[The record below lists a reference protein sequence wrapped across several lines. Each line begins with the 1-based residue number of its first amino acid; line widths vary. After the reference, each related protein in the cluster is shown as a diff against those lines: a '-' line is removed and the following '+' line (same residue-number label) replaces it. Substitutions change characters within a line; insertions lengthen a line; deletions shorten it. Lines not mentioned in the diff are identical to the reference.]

1 MLSNIRKDQHT
12 KARFYCQ
19 KSPRK
24 IASKTRKKSEAGR
37 IAEFDSKRKN
47 LEKDLTI
54 KIYILF
60 CSFSAAFFSDIANN
74 YKFRY
79 RNIMICILIDGVGRN
94 LEYKIQSY
102 IFILDRLN
110 KYYIHTL

>member
-1 MLSNIRKDQHT
+1 MK
-12 KARFYCQ
+12 
-19 KSPRK
+19 PG
-24 IASKTRKKSEAGR
+24 KTEAGKV
-37 IAEFDSKRKN
+37 AEFDSKRKN

-54 KIYILF
+54 KISMF
-60 CSFSAAFFSDIANN
+60 SPSFSAAFFSDIANN
-74 YKFRY
+74 YKFMY
-79 RNIMICILIDGVGRN
+79 KNIMICILIDGVGRN

>member
-1 MLSNIRKDQHT
+1 MKPEKL
-12 KARFYCQ
+12 
-19 KSPRK
+19 
-24 IASKTRKKSEAGR
+24 EAGR
-37 IAEFDSKRKN
+37 VAEFDSKRKN

-79 RNIMICILIDGVGRN
+79 KNIMICILIDGVGRN

-110 KYYIHTL
+110 KYYIHTLYNLTILYSLYL